1 MSFDEVR
8 LRRNGSS
15 VIQTMLKRLAEEER
29 QERREER
36 QAEDQEKEQE
46 LPLGLTTVG
55 TVPVETAKPLTRAAL
70 Y

>member
-29 QERREER
+29 QEEG
-36 QAEDQEKEQE
+36 QEKEQE
-46 LPLGLTTVG
+46 LPLGLKTVG
-55 TVPVETAKPLTRAAL
+55 TVPVETAKPLTKAAL

>member
-1 MSFDEVR
+1 MRFDEAG

-29 QERREER
+29 SVERLVESEKQLLER
-36 QAEDQEKEQE
+36 N
-46 LPLGLTTVG
+46 TVG
-55 TVPVETAKPLTRAAL
+55 NVPVETAKPLAKAAL